1 MWKGYSLLRDLF
13 FVILICAIGFLVH
26 LKIVDDD
33 QYNCTKEIEIWMEKV
48 LEYQKNLWGIRIPAS
63 LKWINLSRFN
73 IDLNNIKVSDIEME
87 WTTTTFEKMHY
98 SWTKRIYDAVVWV
111 KMRYSELQDF
121 NLNIPITCTIENGQ
135 TNIEY
140 REKSK

>member
-33 QYNCTKEIEIWMEKV
+33 QYNCTKEIETWMEKV

-87 WTTTTFEKMHY
+87 WATTTFEKMRY

-111 KMRYSELQDF
+111 KMRYPELQDF

>member
-33 QYNCTKEIEIWMEKV
+33 QYNCTKEIETWMEKV

-87 WTTTTFEKMHY
+87 WTTTTFEKMRY

-111 KMRYSELQDF
+111 KMRYPELQDF